1 MYKEYQNAKITKDKL
16 KRLFIEES
24 IKKTEQSVS
33 VNQIIKLA
41 NINRSTFYIH
51 YHNMEELILDIEN
64 DILTNYDNVLKN
76 ANIKSKQDFVDVV
89 CKTATAEQNTLKSII
104 NSECFQKLL
113 NSLRDLLAKY
123 LRPFVTA
130 QDNNQ
135 KTIKTI
141 FISSGIVNVLRY
153 CLTNQIDIEQNK
165 KILIDL
171 IN

>member
-16 KRLFIEES
+16 KRLFIEENL
-24 IKKTEQSVS
+24 KKSEQPVC

-51 YHNMEELILDIEN
+51 YHNLEELILDIEN

-76 ANIKSKQDFVDVV
+76 ANLKCKQDFVDVV
-89 CKTATAEQNTLKSII
+89 CNTAKVEQNTLKSII
-104 NSECFQKLL
+104 YSECFQKLL

-123 LRPFVTA
+123 VRPFISA
-130 QDNNQ
+130 QDNNE
-135 KTIKTI
+135 KTIKAV
-141 FISSGIVNVLRY
+141 FVSSGIVNVLRY
-153 CLTNQIDIEQNK
+153 CITNQMDIEQNK

>member
-16 KRLFIEES
+16 KRLFIEENL
-24 IKKTEQSVS
+24 KKSEQPVC

-51 YHNMEELILDIEN
+51 YHNLEELILDIEN

-76 ANIKSKQDFVDVV
+76 ANLKCKQDFVDVV
-89 CKTATAEQNTLKSII
+89 CKTATAEQDTLKSII
-104 NSECFQKLL
+104 YSECFQKLL
-113 NSLRDLLAKY
+113 NSLRDLIAKY
-123 LRPFVTA
+123 AKQFISS
-130 QDNNQ
+130 QDSND

-141 FISSGIVNVLRY
+141 FVSSGIVNVLRY